1 MNVDSLIPKLHL
13 GTLLPRDNVSSMSLH
28 DLELAVQT
36 LPAEDF
42 RQFSAWFD
50 EWRAEQWDRQIAED
64 ADTGRLDAFY
74 ERLQKENEGQ
84 ADVPLDVVLDK
95 KELS

>member
-1 MNVDSLIPKLHL
+1 
-13 GTLLPRDNVSSMSLH
+13 MSLQE
-28 DLELAVQT
+28 LERAVQT

-42 RQFSAWFD
+42 RQFSTWFD

-64 ADTGRLDAFY
+64 ARTGRLDALY
-74 ERLQKENEGQ
+74 ERLQKENDGQ

-95 KELS
+95 AELP